1 MSEPTETDILKARI
15 LQLHQALVLTN
26 NDRTKL
32 FLSLKQISDSRNSNS
47 KQKLVEPKPEEQE
60 PDLIDFS
67 SPAEK
72 EDAKTN
78 DQEQIK
84 TLQNSLKTMKIEN
97 ENLSENSKNLLAEIE
112 KLNKIISD
120 EKLKSEKL
128 QKDNLKL
135 ANAIKRINK
144 DSGVSDSEDD
154 VNRQARHSHSNTR
167 ETREHTRK
175 KKQKEYN
182 NPKDP
187 NNLSEVLQSLAK
199 EKLKTASLTEQNES
213 LQSMVNSKNLASR
226 QLLET
231 ENIELEE
238 LKEKLKVYENRHQ
251 NLSKQYIKM
260 EEKCEELEENN
271 EQLHSEIE
279 TIGEYINIYRQQRTA
294 LKQMQYQENQ
304 NQIKLEE
311 EKDELRAKLEYLVL
325 LVRQLLA
332 DRTMLSQDQRDLN
345 EDEINT
351 TEQIYEVID
360 EVTCENGLEVEPVQ
374 FMVEYFGPQQDL

>member
-78 DQEQIK
+78 DQEQIQ

-154 VNRQARHSHSNTR
+154 VNRRQSQ
-167 ETREHTRK
+167 TRK

>member
-72 EDAKTN
+72 ENAKTN

-84 TLQNSLKTMKIEN
+84 TLQNSLKTMKLEN

-112 KLNKIISD
+112 KLNKIISE

-154 VNRQARHSHSNTR
+154 VNRRQSQ
-167 ETREHTRK
+167 TRK

>member
-72 EDAKTN
+72 ENAKTN

-84 TLQNSLKTMKIEN
+84 TLQNSLKTMKLEN

-154 VNRQARHSHSNTR
+154 VNRRQSQ
-167 ETREHTRK
+167 TRK

-360 EVTCENGLEVEPVQ
+360 EVTYENGLDVEPVQ